1 MRIASTPRLMTVA
14 RTDKETRLK
23 DFVAEGLARRTEG
36 SAHAESVMIVVRN
49 PDSPVARALYAALSE
64 EGSQGVGV
72 RVIFGDT
79 NVDEQAQATLFDV
92 SGGEFRVLSDPRFGA
107 AHEQLIVGNTHVW
120 IGDCLRRDPTKRD
133 AFELYHSADPAIR
146 FFTAA
151 SFEKLWAAAK
161 PVKAVKAENV
171 APEIIA
177 AGQTDDPG
185 ATPRNHRH

>member
-23 DFVAEGLARRTEG
+23 DFIAEGLARRTES

-49 PDSPVARALYAALSE
+49 PDSPVARALCAALSE
-64 EGSQGVGV
+64 DGSQGVGV

-79 NVDEQAQATLFDV
+79 NVDEQAQATLFYL
-92 SGGEFRVLSDPRFGA
+92 SGAEFRVLGDPRFGA
-107 AHEQLIVGNTHVW
+107 AHEQLVVGNTHVW
-120 IGDCLRRDPTKRD
+120 IGDCLRRDPAKRD

-161 PVKAVKAENV
+161 PVKAVKAEDV

-177 AGQTDDPG
+177 AGQADDTG
-185 ATPRNHRH
+185 ALPRNHRH